1 MPSCKVLPQ
10 GGGNAD
16 RLRRAEAEAAAKRRQ
31 VPSARNAA
39 SRSRREDSQP
49 GDPPIPVPTGTA
61 RRSYPQEKETVF
73 EGSDGE
79 HSPPS
84 PGPADA
90 RAKLTL
96 RQAEISGAGGFP
108 SGPFFGPP
116 LRNGS

>member
-1 MPSCKVLPQ
+1 MRSGKVLPQ

-31 VPSARNAA
+31 VPSAGNAA
-39 SRSRREDSQP
+39 SRSGREDSQP

-73 EGSDGE
+73 EGPDGE

-84 PGPADA
+84 PDRADA
-90 RAKLTL
+90 RAKLIL
-96 RQAEISGAGGFP
+96 RPVETSGAGGLP
-108 SGPFFGPP
+108 PGPFFCPSLP
-116 LRNGS
+116 NG